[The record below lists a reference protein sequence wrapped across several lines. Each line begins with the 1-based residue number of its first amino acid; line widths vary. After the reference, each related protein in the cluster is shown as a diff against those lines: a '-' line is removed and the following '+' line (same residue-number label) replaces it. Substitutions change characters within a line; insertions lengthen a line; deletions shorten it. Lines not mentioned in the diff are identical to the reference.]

1 LIVSSDYNHETN
13 NGSLIPAIEKI
24 DANLR
29 EMKDEMRT
37 TQEKTEARMDANN
50 EKF

>member
-1 LIVSSDYNHETN
+1 MEQMMECLLAKME
-13 NGSLIPAIEKI
+13 AKA

-37 TQEKTEARMDANN
+37 NQKRMEARTVAI
-50 EKF
+50 